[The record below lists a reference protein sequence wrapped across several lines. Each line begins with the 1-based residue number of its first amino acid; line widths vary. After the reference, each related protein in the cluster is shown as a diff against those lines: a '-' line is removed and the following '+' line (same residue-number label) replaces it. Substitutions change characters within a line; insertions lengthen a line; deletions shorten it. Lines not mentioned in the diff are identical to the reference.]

1 MAASLYGPDEAQP
14 AIWVYLEQEQ
24 AVLERVSL
32 ELLSKAR
39 ELADG
44 IGWRV
49 AGLLLGHRVKPL
61 VEQAFAWGAD
71 EVWVADHPLLEPF
84 TVEAHTAMAFRAL
97 MQGRPSVFLCGATPN
112 GRDLAGR
119 LAVRLRTG
127 LTADCT
133 DLRLDPEQGG
143 LLIGEVTGFGGGV
156 VALITMPHHRPQ
168 MATVRPGVFPLAAPQ
183 AGRPGAV
190 IPLDVDLRPEDL
202 HTRVVER
209 VIGQGVDL
217 TQAPVLVVGGRGIH
231 GRFDLLRELA
241 ELLGGEVG
249 ATRPPV
255 DKGLIGRERQVGQ
268 TGVVCR
274 PKVAIVCGASGAF
287 QFVVGIQNA
296 GTVIAVNN
304 DPEAPIF
311 EFADYGVVG
320 DALQVIPA
328 LIEALRAERMAVEGG
343 PARG

>member
-1 MAASLYGPDEAQP
+1 MAASLYGPNEAQP
-14 AIWVYLEQEQ
+14 ALWIYLEHEEGN
-24 AVLERVSL
+24 LERVSL

-39 ELADG
+39 DLADAA
-44 IGWRV
+44 GWRV
-49 AGLLLGHRVKPL
+49 AGLLLGHRVDSL

-71 EVWVADHPLLEPF
+71 EVWVADHPLLDPF
-84 TVEAHTAMAFRAL
+84 RVETHTAMAFQAIL
-97 MQGRPSVFLCGATPN
+97 QGRPSIFLCGATPN

-133 DLRLDPEQGG
+133 DLRLDLEQGG
-143 LLIGEVTGFGGGV
+143 VLIGEVTGFGGGV

-168 MATVRPGVFPLAAPQ
+168 MATVRPGVFPLS
-183 AGRPGAV
+183 RPPSERTGAV
-190 IPLDVDLRPEDL
+190 VPIEGDLRPEDL
-202 HTRVVER
+202 RTRVVER
-209 VIGQGVDL
+209 AIGRGVDL

-231 GRFDLLRELA
+231 GRFDLLQELA
-241 ELLGGEVG
+241 ALLGGEVG

-255 DKGLIGRERQVGQ
+255 DEGFIGRERQVGQ

-274 PKVAIVCGASGAF
+274 PKVAIVSGASGAF

-296 GTVIAVNN
+296 GTVIAINT

-328 LIEALRAERMAVEGG
+328 LIEALRAERVAV
-343 PARG
+343 